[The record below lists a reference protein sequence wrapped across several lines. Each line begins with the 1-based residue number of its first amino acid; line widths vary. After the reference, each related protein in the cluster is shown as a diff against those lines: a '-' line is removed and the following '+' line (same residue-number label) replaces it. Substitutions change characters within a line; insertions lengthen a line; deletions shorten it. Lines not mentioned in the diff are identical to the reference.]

1 MVQLT
6 PGGRLDGP
14 IDPWGSIPTTLR
26 TTAIDE
32 LFTVELW
39 DKGITLAYSVDILA
53 FSAKQVA
60 FNKVFKPV
68 DGCFNI

>member
-1 MVQLT
+1 
-6 PGGRLDGP
+6 
-14 IDPWGSIPTTLR
+14 
-26 TTAIDE
+26 
-32 LFTVELW
+32 VELW
-39 DKGITLAYSVDILA
+39 DEGITLAYSVDILA